1 MPFNSQTYEKH
12 LDAQL
17 GDWAFVIEL
26 AVFIFCFVIIPLFAL
41 GSIV

>member
-1 MPFNSQTYEKH
+1 MPFNPSTYEKH

-26 AVFIFCFVIIPLFAL
+26 GVFIFCFVILPLMAL
-41 GSIV
+41 GLY